1 VVIGAKLSDAL
12 IDRLEACCLTDEE
25 MELGPEGW
33 LSLEDPFP
41 AWRIVESDEE
51 FEEGQVSEKTENRR

>member
-1 VVIGAKLSDAL
+1 
-12 IDRLEACCLTDEE
+12 

-51 FEEGQVSEKTENRR
+51 FEEGQVPENPQNQL

>member
-1 VVIGAKLSDAL
+1 
-12 IDRLEACCLTDEE
+12 

-33 LSLEDPFP
+33 LGLEDPFP

-51 FEEGQVSEKTENRR
+51 ALDEGSRGG